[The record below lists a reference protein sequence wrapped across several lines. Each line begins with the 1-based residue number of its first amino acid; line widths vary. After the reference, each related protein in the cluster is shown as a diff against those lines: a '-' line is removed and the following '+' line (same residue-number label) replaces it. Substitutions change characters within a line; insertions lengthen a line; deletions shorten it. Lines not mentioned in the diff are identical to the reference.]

1 VRLISFCVASRAR
14 YSSLKS
20 LRPGDISLRGI
31 EEPLVDYLVYP
42 LPETLIIVP
51 LLLQDASALIEVL
64 AGLSVSLTLLNE
76 ARLSPLSIA
85 FGSGLADILTL
96 FLDTVSCDAELKLA
110 STKGKHEAVDVLR

>member
-1 VRLISFCVASRAR
+1 
-14 YSSLKS
+14 
-20 LRPGDISLRGI
+20 
-31 EEPLVDYLVYP
+31 
-42 LPETLIIVP
+42 
-51 LLLQDASALIEVL
+51 LLQDASALIEVL